1 MFRIHLSISVYLR
14 VVFFPPAY
22 SCVVL
27 QDKRRDVDLL
37 RSDAGE
43 ELLQVVQVA
52 DLLLHPRH
60 TKGGEEP
67 RRDLERAG
75 EKIEEKEE
83 MRKEHFISYSLNL
96 IVLPRY

>member
-1 MFRIHLSISVYLR
+1 MSVFVSCLS
-14 VVFFPPAY
+14 AY

-27 QDKRRDVDLL
+27 QDKRRYVDLL

-67 RRDLERAG
+67 RRDLE
-75 EKIEEKEE
+75 
-83 MRKEHFISYSLNL
+83 
-96 IVLPRY
+96 